1 MEEKV
6 IRLTNAV
13 DSYRKLG
20 QERAKEGD
28 YIGAL
33 GFLFTAKQMSSDVE
47 IIADIA
53 DVYSDMGALDL
64 SVKYWFYYLDK
75 APNEKKSIAYEEL
88 AINFFYMEDFWSS
101 SYYFHQKIT
110 ADGFIS
116 QDGLDPEIIDFF
128 SGEKKRLAKYK
139 IAYPF
144 DRADYSEQAKDAK
157 CAMALGSFKD
167 AISLFEKIPTEC
179 LDEET
184 SGEYAISC
192 FMADELDKSI
202 KVSMESL
209 EKDGESITA
218 YCNLST
224 AYDMKGDKDKGEY
237 YYRKAL
243 ALRTGDRAEAYKI
256 ATCAIEREEHDVIK
270 ECLKQ
275 IVEERPFDLPMRFF
289 YAIAL
294 VNTGSLEHAQ
304 KILSENYR
312 IDRTDVVFK
321 FYTELVS
328 ALIREEQWAKN
339 LLPLKY
345 VKELP
350 DKIAN
355 KHQKTINELADHPEK
370 IPLKIKNRQVKD
382 ALEWGVRCKKSET
395 VRKSAYVLSIA
406 YTPYAIG
413 LMLDAL
419 VDNSTLPEL
428 KRVLIYALIV
438 GGYTDRF
445 SVVAGNYFT
454 KIKPKKLKIKE
465 QSYILAYALCMSR
478 LVFWDVED
486 LDRVYKNTIKVHKK
500 LSKILTE
507 ADVTVDELAAL
518 ILSEC
523 KYKKFNTDNAAAKI
537 FDVKKAK
544 LLQLKKIMQGENDD

>member
-6 IRLTNAV
+6 IDLNGAV
-13 DSYRKLG
+13 EKYRKLG
-20 QERAKEGD
+20 QERAKNGD
-28 YIGAL
+28 FTGSL
-33 GFLFTAKQMSSDVE
+33 GFLFTAKQMSNDPE

-53 DVYSDMGALDL
+53 NVYSDMGALDL
-64 SVKYWFYYLDK
+64 SVKHWFYYLDK
-75 APNEKKSIAYEEL
+75 APNDKKAAAYEEL
-88 AINFFYMEDFWSS
+88 AINFFYMDDFWSS

-116 QDGLDPEIIDFF
+116 QDGLDPEIIEFF
-128 SGEKKRLAKYK
+128 SGEKKRLSKYK

-157 CAMALGSFKD
+157 HAMAVGSFKE
-167 AISLFEKIPTEC
+167 AISIFDKIPSEC

-184 SGEYAISC
+184 AGEYAISC
-192 FMADELDKSI
+192 FMADDLDKSI
-202 KVSMESL
+202 QVSLNSI

-243 ALRTGDRAEAYKI
+243 NLRTGDRTEAYKL
-256 ATCAIEREEHDVIK
+256 ATCAIEREEHNVIK
-270 ECLKQ
+270 ECLNK
-275 IVEERPFDLPMRFF
+275 IVEDRPHDLPMRFF

-294 VNTGSLEHAQ
+294 TNTGGLDLAQ
-304 KILSENYR
+304 RLFTENYR
-312 IDRTDVVFK
+312 LDRTDNVYK
-321 FYTELVS
+321 FYAEFIG
-328 ALIREEQWAKN
+328 ALIKEEQWAKN

-345 VKELP
+345 IKEIP
-350 DKIAN
+350 EKIE
-355 KHQKTINELADHPEK
+355 KQRQKVISELVEHPEK
-370 IPLKIKNRQVKD
+370 ISLKIKNKQVKD
-382 ALEWGVRCKKSET
+382 ALEWGLKCKNSDT
-395 VRKSAYVLSIA
+395 VRKSAYVLSTA
-406 YTPYAIG
+406 YTPYAKA

-419 VDNSTLPEL
+419 LDNTTLPEL

-438 GGYTDRF
+438 NEYTDRF

-454 KIKPKKLKIKE
+454 KIKPKKIKIKD
-465 QSYILAYALCMSR
+465 QNYLTAYALCMSR

-486 LDRVYKNTIKVHKK
+486 LDRIYKNTIKIHKK
-500 LSKILTE
+500 LGGILSGS
-507 ADVTVDELAAL
+507 DVTADELAAL

-523 KYKKFNTDNAAAKI
+523 KYKRFNSDSAVAKV
-537 FDVKKAK
+537 FDVKKNKLIELKK
-544 LLQLKKIMQGENDD
+544 LLQGDNND